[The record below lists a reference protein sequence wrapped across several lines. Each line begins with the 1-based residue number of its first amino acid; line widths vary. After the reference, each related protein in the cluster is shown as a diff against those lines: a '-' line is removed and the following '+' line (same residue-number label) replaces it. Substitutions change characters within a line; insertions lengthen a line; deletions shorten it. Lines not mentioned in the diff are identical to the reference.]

1 MRLYGQ
7 TGNNKSFVPTASDK
21 DITSKT
27 FTPTNDQYI
36 AYKADLGKKNSDAG
50 TSFIKSDVYKNM
62 SDEEKES
69 YLQDVYSGMKALAK
83 ESALPGYTSDD
94 KIAAAYKDGG
104 SKEMIDYLTE
114 KYAFDKAGVT
124 MSDATN
130 KIYQDGGVDAL
141 NKYAQSKNTLE
152 SLGLTNNDSNRSLLD
167 DNGEDYMKTYAA
179 LDSIA
184 KSDKNNKTK
193 DGSDTSFAGS
203 TLTEQLSYIKQANLS
218 DDDAGKVLYNGMSDD
233 EKEKLSTLHDSYGD
247 KGIYQFE
254 QTKIKADTDNSGSVS
269 VK

>member
-1 MRLYGQ
+1 M
-7 TGNNKSFVPTASDK
+7 
-21 DITSKT
+21 
-27 FTPTNDQYI
+27 
-36 AYKADLGKKNSDAG
+36 
-50 TSFIKSDVYKNM
+50 
-62 SDEEKES
+62 
-69 YLQDVYSGMKALAK
+69 
-83 ESALPGYTSDD
+83 
-94 KIAAAYKDGG
+94 
-104 SKEMIDYLTE
+104 
-114 KYAFDKAGVT
+114 
-124 MSDATN
+124 
-130 KIYQDGGVDAL
+130 DAL

-269 VK
+269 VKEIVPYLKSQNMPESQKADYLVGLVTLSDRAKAIQSSKGNAGVYEYYQYKNDADTDGNGSVTKNEASAFLSGSSLSSDDKTYWFKQMCPSVKKIPKF